1 MNTMSSEEGSLKN
14 LQLFFYSAI
23 NFPLAVVG
31 LPLVLFIPPLYG
43 ELGVSLSS
51 MGVILMLAR
60 LSDVFTDP
68 LIGLLSDRTKGRLG
82 RRKPWVVLGAPLLA
96 VSTYFLFIPPESPDL
111 MYFLLSIMGI
121 YLAFTIIQIPYA
133 SWGAELS
140 GNYSERSK
148 ITALREQLGYFGT
161 IVALSIPLLL
171 SYFGVIKMRSILS
184 YEAILVMSS
193 IPLVVLGAFWLVPDN
208 PSSLLREKTMT
219 LKEYIKSLRLVLKNG
234 PYIRI
239 LIGFTGSVLG
249 ISMDGALS
257 FFFVK
262 HVINAESY
270 YSIAILLSIFTSII
284 FIQVWKKIANRIGK
298 HKTLV
303 IAILWFSGWALCMPL
318 LYFIPEHALF
328 LFLILQ
334 ILKGMASGALVFL
347 ATSMAADVIDIDTIR
362 SGEERSGLFF
372 SAWGIVQKG
381 AAAIALFIALT
392 AVDLFGFDATADPS
406 LRNTMDGNSNNAI
419 FGLALM
425 YSVVPTLFKISTL
438 PFIWN
443 YPLTEERQI
452 RIRGYLERKK
462 NRLASKQKSNINS

>member
-1 MNTMSSEEGSLKN
+1 MNSGKRSSLKN
-14 LQLFFYSAI
+14 IQLFFYSSI

-31 LPLVLFIPPLYG
+31 LPLVLFIPPLYA

-68 LIGLLSDRTKGRLG
+68 LIGLLSDRTKIRLG
-82 RRKPWVVLGAPLLA
+82 RRKPWIFLGAPLLA
-96 VSTYFLFIPPESPDL
+96 ISTYFLFIPPEKPDL
-111 MYFLLSIMGI
+111 MYFLISVIGI

-140 GNYSERSK
+140 GDYNERSK
-148 ITALREQLGYFGT
+148 ITALREQFGYSGT
-161 IVALSIPLLL
+161 IVAVSIPIVL
-171 SYFGVIKMRSILS
+171 SYFNIIEMRSILS
-184 YEAILVMSS
+184 YEAFLVISS
-193 IPLVVLGAFWLVPDN
+193 IPLVILGAFWLVPDDPAN
-208 PSSLLREKTMT
+208 LLREKAMT
-219 LKEYIKSLRLVLKNG
+219 LKEYARSLKLILRNG

-270 YSIAILLSIFTSII
+270 YSIAILLSIVTSVL
-284 FIQVWKKIANRIGK
+284 FIQVWKKIANKIGK
-298 HKTLV
+298 HKALV
-303 IAILWFSGWALCMPL
+303 IAILWFSGWAFCMPL
-318 LYFIPEHALF
+318 LYFIPDHALF
-328 LFLILQ
+328 FFLVLQ
-334 ILKGMASGALVFL
+334 VLKGMASGALVFL

-406 LRNTMDGNSNNAI
+406 LRGAVDGNSNNAI
-419 FGLALM
+419 IGLAIM
-425 YSVVPTLFKISTL
+425 YSIVPSLFKISTL

-443 YPLTEERQI
+443 YPLTEERQKK
-452 RIRGYLERKK
+452 IRGFLDRKIKRLE
-462 NRLASKQKSNINS
+462 NT